1 MKKILVMDDNAN
13 FADLLLKT
21 FGDEFDILKSQDPA
35 GGLQMAVEHRP
46 AVILLGMAN
55 TRMTPVEILRRL
67 QLADET
73 TSIPVIML
81 TDQFFDA
88 RMQRVLQREPN
99 VISFLD
105 KTSSIGVLIIQIQ
118 QIVGEK

>member
-1 MKKILVMDDNAN
+1 MKKILVMDDTPT
-13 FADLLLKT
+13 FGDLLLKMFT
-21 FGDEFDILKSQDPA
+21 EYEVIRSQDAAEGIRVAMEEKPD
-35 GGLQMAVEHRP
+35 
-46 AVILLGMAN
+46 VILLGMAFS
-55 TRMTPVEILRRL
+55 RMTPVEILRRL

-99 VISFLD
+99 VFSFLD
-105 KTSSIGVLIIQIQ
+105 KTTSVGLLIAQIQ
-118 QIVGEK
+118 QILSG